1 MAIVNISEADYGV
14 LASACLNAR
23 DRGDMEEAAA
33 LNLICRK
40 ADRALSGNT
49 AGAQLAKAMGAKAP
63 RQRGYGP
70 LDLDPLQAEQ
80 KGGA

>member
-14 LASACLNAR
+14 LASACLGAR

-49 AGAQLAKAMGAKAP
+49 TGMQIAKAMGARAP
-63 RQRGYGP
+63 RQRGNGP
-70 LDLDPLQAEQ
+70 LDLAALQPEQ
-80 KGGA
+80 GAK

>member
-14 LASACLNAR
+14 LASACLGAR
-23 DRGDMEEAAA
+23 DRGDMEEAVA

-49 AGAQLAKAMGAKAP
+49 AQLAKAMGVRVP
-63 RQRGYGP
+63 RQRGNGP

-80 KGGA
+80 KGKP